1 MSVLGLAAAIRAR
14 AGAHPLVTVRIRLRL
29 DRAERI
35 EDWMPPA
42 GGSGVL
48 ASPAVVDQLDLE
60 VEPAGDEFRIAAL
73 ATRT

>member
-1 MSVLGLAAAIRAR
+1 MTAR
-14 AGAHPLVTVRIRLRL
+14 RRLRL
-29 DRAERI
+29 DRADRI
-35 EDWMPPA
+35 EDWLPPA

-60 VEPAGDEFRIAAL
+60 VEPAGDEFRIAEL